1 MKITKMELYKVALP
15 MRQSFNTGFG
25 EIKNKEVVIVKL
37 TNDTGLV
44 GYGESSTLQDPSYT
58 HETVET
64 CLHIQEKFIAPK
76 IVGQAFNS
84 AEELCAAY
92 ASIVGNNIAKAG
104 VECAFWDLLSQK
116 KGVPLVQLFGGVK
129 DKIPVG
135 EGVGIKS
142 SIDELLQE
150 VSDRLDEG
158 FVRIKLKI
166 KPGWDLQP
174 LQTVRERWPDIDL
187 TADGNS
193 AYNLDEHRKVL
204 ESLDRFNLTMLEQ
217 PLPAGDLVGHASLQ
231 QNLKTPICLD
241 ESIESLDDART
252 AIALKSC
259 RIINIK
265 VGRVGGV
272 LTSMKIHDLAAEHD
286 IGVWCGGMLET
297 GVGRAF
303 NLALAAKE
311 NYIYPADMSPSRM
324 HFLDDITEPGL
335 SLTPD
340 GYISVPQEPGLGFR
354 IKEDALQQYSLIHVE
369 I

>member
-1 MKITKMELYKVALP
+1 
-15 MRQSFNTGFG
+15 
-25 EIKNKEVVIVKL
+25 
-37 TNDTGLV
+37 
-44 GYGESSTLQDPSYT
+44 
-58 HETVET
+58 
-64 CLHIQEKFIAPK
+64 
-76 IVGQAFNS
+76 
-84 AEELCAAY
+84 
-92 ASIVGNNIAKAG
+92 
-104 VECAFWDLLSQK
+104 
-116 KGVPLVQLFGGVK
+116 
-129 DKIPVG
+129 
-135 EGVGIKS
+135 
-142 SIDELLQE
+142 
-150 VSDRLDEG
+150 
-158 FVRIKLKI
+158 
-166 KPGWDLQP
+166 
-174 LQTVRERWPDIDL
+174 
-187 TADGNS
+187 
-193 AYNLDEHRKVL
+193 
-204 ESLDRFNLTMLEQ
+204 MLEQ